1 MTYQVPLD
9 SIPLLAI
16 FALTFSL
23 VLIALEAGRRIG
35 RARAAGSDPENT
47 SSVGSMTSSSLAL
60 LAFLLAFTFSVA
72 AERFDVRRTTLLD
85 EVNAIGTTFLRA
97 STLPEPQAVQARAW
111 LRDYVDARL
120 EVVRSGDVERLVR
133 RSEELHGLLWSAA
146 ASFAR
151 ANPDSIVAGL
161 YLQTLNEMID
171 LHTKRVSGALR
182 VRVPLI
188 VWVVLAAITAIGML
202 QMGYQMGLVGGHM
215 PLSAPAFALAFSA
228 VIYLIADLDRPQGGM
243 VQVSQLPMAELRQ
256 SMTEPAP

>member
-1 MTYQVPLD
+1 MKYQGPLD
-9 SIPLLAI
+9 FIPLLGI

-35 RARAAGSDPENT
+35 RVHGANTEPGNT

-111 LRDYVDARL
+111 LRDYVDERL
-120 EVVRSGDVERLVR
+120 EVVRSRDVEHLVR
-133 RSEELHGLLWSAA
+133 RSEELHGQLWSSA

-182 VRVPLI
+182 ARIPLVI
-188 VWVVLAAITAIGML
+188 WVVLAAVTVIGML
-202 QMGYQMGLVGGHM
+202 QMGYQMGLDGARI
-215 PLSAPAFALAFSA
+215 PLLAPAFALAFAA
-228 VIYLIADLDRPQGGM
+228 VIYLIADLDRPRGGM
-243 VQVSQLPMAELRQ
+243 VQVSQLPMEELRQ
-256 SMTEPAP
+256 SMMEPAP